1 MDPIRLQKTLSIG
14 IAPLLDPPCQV
25 ISRVAITVTVNWNI
39 EDCTRVAVSVV
50 AWARK
55 YIREIIAP
63 LHHRTGEAPGMGY
76 VILQPSAQ
84 VQNL

>member
-14 IAPLLDPPCQV
+14 IAPLLDPLYQI
-25 ISRVAITVTVNWNI
+25 ISRVAI

-84 VQNL
+84 AQNL